1 MIYIHQSCIKDTK
14 LNYCLNL
21 TLENC
26 VAFLRSLFTNPSK
39 GRRPWHPITCIV
51 MICHRRL
58 ISVRKLQGTE
68 PYSDYADKCPAI
80 SCNLALI
87 PSSSQMHAWGCGLI
101 EPHSLAPYC
110 QQSLSFTCSILVYS
124 RTTLHTSRKIFVEH
138 ALHVAGIQFWT
149 KG

>member
-1 MIYIHQSCIKDTK
+1 
-14 LNYCLNL
+14 
-21 TLENC
+21 
-26 VAFLRSLFTNPSK
+26 
-39 GRRPWHPITCIV
+39 
-51 MICHRRL
+51 MICHGRL

-87 PSSSQMHAWGCGLI
+87 PSSSQMHGVVPVMGDSLI

-138 ALHVAGIQFWT
+138 ALHVAGIQFLT